1 VSLFLRKYVPKG
13 DKGELMLSDWTLW
26 LEWFIKA
33 VVVIFA
39 LLTGFAY
46 LTLYERRALARI
58 QTRIGPNR
66 AGPQGLLQPI
76 ADAVKLIFKEELVPA
91 KADKI
96 IFFWAPVVTMVPSII
111 IAAVIPWGTKFTA
124 FGREITLYLADI
136 NVGVLYVMS
145 IASIAVYGIVLAGW
159 SSNNKYAMLGGLRS
173 SAQMISYELA
183 LGLSFV
189 TSIILANSMSLR
201 DIVNAQRVAELHIGN
216 FTFPFPMW
224 FVFIQ
229 PVGAVIFWIATL
241 AEVNRAPFDMPEA
254 EQELTAGYHSEYSGM
269 KFALFFMAEYQKM
282 IVICAIAATLYFGGF
297 LGPFVDRYPLLGP
310 LYLLIKVVAL
320 LFGMIWVRATWP
332 RIRYDRLMSFGWKV
346 MLPLSLTITFITA
359 TGIVLADVF
368 NNQLYFWAIPFVSI
382 LIGLFTVV
390 MIYRELRRK
399 VYERA

>member
-1 VSLFLRKYVPKG
+1 
-13 DKGELMLSDWTLW
+13 MMISDWTLW
-26 LEWFIKA
+26 LEWVIKA
-33 VVVIFA
+33 LVVTLA

-46 LTLYERRALARI
+46 LTWYERRALARI
-58 QTRIGPNR
+58 QVRIGPNR
-66 AGPQGLLQPI
+66 AGPFGLLQPI
-76 ADAVKLIFKEELVPA
+76 ADAVKLIFKEELTPG
-91 KADKI
+91 KADRI
-96 IFFWAPVVTMVPSII
+96 MFFWAPIVTLVPSII
-111 IAAVIPWGTKFTA
+111 IAAVIPWGTSFTA
-124 FGREITLYLADI
+124 FGRTITLYVADI
-136 NVGVLYVMS
+136 NVGVLYLMS

-183 LGLSFV
+183 LGFSFA
-189 TSIILANSMSLR
+189 TSIILADSMRLL
-201 DIVNAQRVAELHIGN
+201 DIVDAQKDL
-216 FTFPFPMW
+216 W
-224 FVFIQ
+224 FVVIQ

-282 IVICAIAATLYFGGF
+282 IVICAIAVTLYFGGF
-297 LGPFVDRYPLLGP
+297 REFWFLKNTFLSVDYTWMLGSWQITNWFLGP
-310 LYLLIKVVAL
+310 LYLLLKVIAL

-346 MLPLSLTITFITA
+346 MLPISLAITFITA
-359 TGIVLADVF
+359 TGIL
-368 NNQLYFWAIPFVSI
+368 LYELYDNLIYYWAIPVVSI

-399 VYERA
+399 AYERA